1 MRTLTVLLFA
11 AMAVH
16 ADRDADLACAYAI
29 RDFNLLL
36 TGNGGGSIESVRDR
50 ICANL
55 KNASPKVAKSIRF
68 QIDRAFDPKYG
79 KEGDFLRCMCQMLAA
94 GGDDGIN
101 KLYKRTKSSS
111 KRESLRRFA
120 AETLGECGDA
130 EALDPLLKMIHD
142 PEPSVAAAAAKG
154 CGAYPKVKPDKRKAA
169 MRTLI
174 DRYRQ
179 VTDGAAGKAADAV
192 ETRLYEAIKPAMDE
206 SLKALSGGEALDSAT
221 SWDSWLRE
229 NITKPWP
236 E

>member
-1 MRTLTVLLFA
+1 MAALLSIALVA
-11 AMAVH
+11 A
-16 ADRDADLACAYAI
+16 ADRDADLACAQAI
-29 RDFNLLL
+29 REFNQLLI
-36 TGNGGGSIESVRDR
+36 GGDGGGSIESVRDR

-101 KLYKRTKSSS
+101 KLYKRYKSSA
-111 KRESLRRFA
+111 KRESLRRYA
-120 AETLGECGDA
+120 AETLGECGDPD
-130 EALDPLLKMIHD
+130 ALDPLLKMIHD
-142 PEPSVAAAAAKG
+142 GDPGVAAAAVKG
-154 CGAYPKVKPDKRKAA
+154 CAAYPKVKVPVRKAA

-192 ETRLYEAIKPAMDE
+192 ETKLYEAVKPAMDE
-206 SLKALSGGEALDSAT
+206 TLKAFSGGESLDSAT

-229 NITKPWP
+229 NMTKPWP